1 MWLNTLLLALRSIR
15 RNLLRSFLTI
25 LGIVIG
31 VSAVITMVTL
41 GNGATLAVQN
51 QISSLGTNL
60 LQVRPGQRMGGGSGG
75 APAFK
80 ETDALAI
87 ITQIGGI
94 AAVAPEARTGA
105 TLVAGGRNWTSSII
119 GSTNHWLV
127 TGNWKLGD
135 GRVFSDDEQ
144 SAGAAVCLIGETVR
158 RELFG
163 ARLALG
169 EQLRVKQISCE
180 IVGVLASKGQGA
192 FGNDQDDVVL
202 VPIKT
207 LQRRITGHTRVNTLL
222 VSMKDGSDA
231 NRVKASLS
239 QLLRER
245 RKLAEGDE
253 DNFNVLDTKQ
263 LADTLSSTTKVMTT
277 LLGAVAA
284 VSLLVGGIGIMNIM
298 LVSVT
303 ERTREIGLRLAIG
316 ALEREVLLQ
325 FLIEAVVLSSLGGLI
340 GIVLATGASL
350 GLSSLMDVPYLFNP
364 GVNLLSFL
372 FSAGIGVLFGYFP
385 ARRAA
390 RPIPAARGRA
400 RAPAALDRRA
410 PARGARRARA
420 ARWPATPWP

>member
-1 MWLNTLLLALRSIR
+1 MLLNTLLLALRSIR

-60 LQVRPGQRMGGGSGG
+60 LQVRPGQRMGPGGGGGS
-75 APAFK
+75 AFK
-80 ETDALAI
+80 EEDAAAI
-87 ITQIGGI
+87 ASQIGGI

-105 TLVAGGRNWTSSII
+105 TVVANGRNWTSSVI
-119 GSTNHWLV
+119 GSTNDWLV
-127 TGNWKLGD
+127 TGNWKVAQ
-135 GRVFSDDEQ
+135 GREFSDDELR
-144 SAGAAVCLIGETVR
+144 AGSAVCLIGETVR

-163 ARLALG
+163 SAAAVG
-169 EQLRVKQISCE
+169 AQLRVKQVSCE
-180 IVGVLASKGQGA
+180 IIGLLASKGQGA
-192 FGNDQDDVVL
+192 FGNDQDDMVL

-207 LQRRITGHTRVNTLL
+207 LQRRITGNTRVNTLL
-222 VSMKDGSDA
+222 VSMMDGSDST
-231 NRVKASLS
+231 RVKASLT

-245 RKLAEGDE
+245 RKLADTDE

-263 LADTLSSTTKVMTT
+263 LAETMSGTTKVMTT

-325 FLIEAVVLSSLGGLI
+325 FLIEAVVLASLGGLI
-340 GIVLATGASL
+340 GIVLATIASMVL
-350 GLSSLMDVPYLFNP
+350 AGVMEVPYLFNP
-364 GVNLLSFL
+364 GVNVLSFV
-372 FSAGIGVLFGYFP
+372 FSAAIGVVFGYFP

-390 RPIPAARGRA
+390 RMDPID
-400 RAPAALDRRA
+400 ALRHE
-410 PARGARRARA
+410 
-420 ARWPATPWP
+420 